1 MPICE
6 ADPWRMQY
14 FKDVICP
21 DDVRIPTED
30 FDAYEWNPAHHWVY
44 NKLLIAETQGLTCAP
59 HGVVPRSFPV
69 FSKPLINLRGMGA
82 GSRVLASRAEYERHE
97 TGGHFWMTLLEGEHV
112 SSDIAVERGHA
123 VWFRHSRGIPS
134 GQGTFDYWT
143 VEAEPR
149 TAMEGYCSA
158 WVTRHLAGY
167 TGMVNVET
175 IGGRII
181 EVHLRFSD
189 QWPDLYGADWLAAM
203 VRLYARGEW
212 VFNAGKVRTGYS
224 VVLFGPHGMQY
235 HFPPAERIQ
244 ALSATPGVTSV
255 QLTFHEHRRADSH
268 AMPPGG
274 FRLAVVNAWDLE
286 AGRLV
291 RAELA
296 ALFGFAVPAVA
307 KLKER
312 S

>member
-14 FKDVICP
+14 FKDVVCP

-44 NKLLIAETQGLTCAP
+44 NKLLVAETQGLTCAP
-59 HGVVPRSFPV
+59 HGVVPRRFPV

-82 GSRVLASRAEYERHE
+82 GSRILASLAEYERHE

-112 SSDIAVERGHA
+112 SSDIAVRRGAA
-123 VWFRHSRGIPS
+123 VWFRHACGIPS
-134 GQGTFDYWT
+134 GKGTFDYWT
-143 VEAEPR
+143 IEAEPR
-149 TAMEGYCSA
+149 VALERYCGA
-158 WVTRHLAGY
+158 WVARHLAGY

-189 QWPDLYGADWLAAM
+189 QWPDLYGANWLAAM
-203 VRLYARGEW
+203 VRLYVSGEW
-212 VFNAGKVRTGYS
+212 VFDAGKVCTGYS
-224 VVLFGPHGMQY
+224 VALFGPHGMQY
-235 HFPPAERIQ
+235 HYPPAERIA
-244 ALSATPGVTSV
+244 ALAATPGVTSV
-255 QLTFHEHRRADSH
+255 QLTFHEQRAADSH

-291 RAELA
+291 RTRLA
-296 ALFGFAVPAVA
+296 GLFGFAVPAVG
-307 KLKER
+307 KLKDR